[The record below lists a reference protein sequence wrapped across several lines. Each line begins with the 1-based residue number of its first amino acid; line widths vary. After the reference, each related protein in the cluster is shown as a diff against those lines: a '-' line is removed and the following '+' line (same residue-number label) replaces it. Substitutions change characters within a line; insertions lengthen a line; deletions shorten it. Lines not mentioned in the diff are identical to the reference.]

1 MSNGTTRTTKKNPPA
16 RGPRRRDA
24 IAVLKE
30 DHRDL
35 EKLFKRFERAG
46 DGAAQEK
53 GHLATSMAAA
63 LVQHTTIEQE
73 VLYPWAR
80 DYIVDVDAMILE
92 AIEEHRVVT
101 WMLADIATTMPD
113 DERFDAKVT
122 VLIEA
127 VRHHVEEEEEQLF
140 RDLRTVATRN
150 ELLELGDALL
160 AAKRTA
166 PTVPELDGAHGHAAT
181 AVGRAFDVGKGVVER
196 ISSLAGVN

>member
-1 MSNGTTRTTKKNPPA
+1 MPNGTSTKKKKNTNA
-16 RGPRRRDA
+16 SASRRRDA

-30 DHRDL
+30 DHRDV

-46 DGAAQEK
+46 DDAVQEK
-53 GHLATSMAAA
+53 SHLATSIAAA

-73 VLYPWAR
+73 VVYPWAR
-80 DYIVDVDAMILE
+80 DYIVDADAMILE

-101 WMLADIATTMPD
+101 WLLVDIAATQPA

-127 VRHHVEEEEEQLF
+127 VRHHVKEEEDQLF
-140 RDLRTVATRN
+140 PDLRTVATRD

-166 PTVPELDGAHGHAAT
+166 PTVPEGDSPVAHAAT
-181 AVGRAFDVGKGVVER
+181 AVVHAYDVGKGVVER
-196 ISSLAGVN
+196 IGSLAGVN

>member
-1 MSNGTTRTTKKNPPA
+1 MPNGTTAKKKTSATGPA
-16 RGPRRRDA
+16 GADA
-24 IAVLKE
+24 IAVLRE
-30 DHRDL
+30 DHRDV
-35 EKLFKRFERAG
+35 ERLFKRFEHAG

-53 GHLATSMAAA
+53 QHLATSMATA

-73 VLYPWAR
+73 VVYPWAR
-80 DYIVDVDAMILE
+80 DYIVDADAMILE

-101 WMLADIATTMPD
+101 WLLADIAATQPD

-140 RDLRTVATRN
+140 PDLRTVATRA

-166 PTVPELDGAHGHAAT
+166 PTVPDPDGAPGHTAT
-181 AVGRAFDVGKGVVER
+181 AVGHAYDVGKGVVER
-196 ISSLAGVN
+196 IGSLAGVN